1 MVASR
6 RCDIGDGRMTFGVMV
21 SNAITFDIITSRK
34 WDIDDD
40 SEVTCGI
47 VVSSRK
53 GRGDGRL

>member
-1 MVASR
+1 MASR
-6 RCDIGDGRMTFGVMV
+6 RGDIRDGRMTFGVMV
-21 SNAITFDIITSRK
+21 SNAITFDIVTSRK

>member
-1 MVASR
+1 MASR
-6 RCDIGDGRMTFGVMV
+6 RGDIRDGRMTFGVMV
-21 SNAITFDIITSRK
+21 SNAITFDIVTSRK

-40 SEVTCGI
+40 SEVTYGI